1 MSDSVR
7 PYELYPARFLCPW
20 ILQGRILEWVA
31 IPFSKG
37 LGWKSTKGLPSWN
50 SCRTR
55 QEPVPLSKLKQQVGK
70 ILKLSCESTGRG
82 LLVHYQKVILPHQNS
97 NEFRHLVFMTGI
109 PRKNEAKST
118 PLLGINVV
126 QGKTSW
132 GYVMKLLPTVPLA
145 QCLPKSDSGRQTV
158 AGISS
163 AAQSSVSAE
172 AKFGL
177 SFP

>member
-1 MSDSVR
+1 MSDSVL
-7 PYELYPARFLCPW
+7 PYELYPARLLCPR

-31 IPFSKG
+31 IPFSRG

-55 QEPVPLSKLKQQVGK
+55 QEPVLLSKLEQQVGK

-82 LLVHYQKVILPHQNS
+82 LLVHYHKVILPHQNS

-118 PLLGINVV
+118 QLLGINVV
-126 QGKTSW
+126 QGEDELGIGHETS
-132 GYVMKLLPTVPLA
+132 PPSSSSPVPPQVRL
-145 QCLPKSDSGRQTV
+145 RQTNNSKNSFCCPEFS
-158 AGISS
+158 IS
-163 AAQSSVSAE
+163 
-172 AKFGL
+172 
-177 SFP
+177 